1 MRHSNANRKLGR
13 ETDVR
18 RALLKSLAGNLIVHE
33 KMTTTEAK
41 AKELKSFIE
50 KLVTKAKVGDLGAK
64 RLLVSRLGVSAY
76 AKKLAEV
83 IAPRYKDRR
92 GGYTRVLK
100 IGQRQGDGSKMAII
114 EFV

>member
-1 MRHSNANRKLGR
+1 MRHSNANRKFGR
-13 ETDVR
+13 ETDER

-33 KMTTTEAK
+33 KIKTTGTK

-50 KLVTKAKVGDLGAK
+50 KLVTKAKAGDLASR
-64 RLLVSRLGVSAY
+64 RLVLSRLGVSSY
-76 AKKLAEV
+76 AKKLVEK

-92 GGYTRVLK
+92 GGYTRVVK
-100 IGQRQGDGSKMAII
+100 IGQRQGDGSMMAII